1 MKAKKFNNLEKNKHK
16 TEEMANRYV
25 FLGDS
30 HTCGL
35 EIEDHEVLDNEFE
48 LVNVMK
54 EALIE
59 QYDFKTAAV
68 MWHMHMAQQTNM
80 TPWDFVNRPVYSSYP
95 HLLANMHEKEI
106 ALYCQTASS
115 MDFVLLQLQDLHSR
129 GEINPDND
137 VLFIGMCRPTRTYTL
152 DKEEGRYN
160 FAFENADGKD
170 SSDPET
176 AQMLKR
182 FGHNKEILLSE
193 FLTDNKLVASFYS
206 ALDGIINFATVN
218 NYQLHLVPHFNQD
231 YIKVDG
237 EHRPPTPAYKSH
249 CETKQEWQYWD
260 FCIDTYNKAKL
271 YMFDETM
278 HLTYFQGDR
287 ERCGFFHPDQQA
299 HSEFAEYLAKNIL
312 KTGFN

>member
-1 MKAKKFNNLEKNKHK
+1 MDK
-16 TEEMANRYV
+16 TATGPETQSGMNRYV
-25 FLGDS
+25 FFGDS
-30 HTCGL
+30 SVCGL
-35 EIEDHEVLDNEFE
+35 EIEDHEVLKNDFE

-54 EALIE
+54 EGLID
-59 QYDFKTAAV
+59 QYDFKTAVV

-80 TPWDFVNRPVYSSYP
+80 SPWDYINRPVESSYP
-95 HLLANMHEKEI
+95 YLLAKSQNVDIKT
-106 ALYCQTASS
+106 YCQTASS
-115 MDFVLLQLQDLHSR
+115 MDYVLLQLQNLHSQK
-129 GEINPDND
+129 EINPDND
-137 VLFIGMCRPTRTYTL
+137 VLFVGMCRPTRTYTL
-152 DKEEGRYN
+152 DNDEGRYN

-237 EHRPPTPAYKSH
+237 EHRPPTNAYKTH
-249 CETKQEWQYWD
+249 CETKQEWEYWD
-260 FCIDTYNKAKL
+260 FCIDTYNRAKL
-271 YMFDETM
+271 YMIDESM
-278 HLTYFQGDR
+278 HLMYFQGDR
-287 ERCGFFHPDQQA
+287 DLCGFYHPDQEA
-299 HSEFAEYLAKNIL
+299 HRQYAEYIAENLN
-312 KTGFN
+312 KTSFN